1 MIGSII
7 SHYRVDAKLGEGG
20 MGVVYRAEDLRLQR
34 TVALKFLPP
43 HSLLERHKQRFL
55 EEARNAALLQH
66 PNICP
71 IYEVDEADGTLFF
84 AMAYL
89 DGKTVWEKL
98 GGGRLTIGESLNI
111 AIQVAD
117 GLEEA
122 HQRGIVHRDIKSS
135 NIIVSA
141 KGHAYILDF
150 GLALRDGANRVT
162 IQGAR
167 VGTPAFMSPEQAQ
180 GLPID
185 HRTDLWSLGVVLFEM
200 LTGKLPFARAS
211 EVALVHAIIYDQPPA
226 LTSESPDA
234 SPELESVL
242 QRSLAKDP
250 ALRWQRARDIPTHL
264 PPIPPI
270 PLATPP
276 ARP

>member
-20 MGVVYRAEDLRLQR
+20 MGVGYRAEDLRLQR
-34 TVALKFLPP
+34 TGALKFLPP
-43 HSLLERHKQRFL
+43 HSVEDRHKQRFL

-89 DGKTVWEKL
+89 EGKTVWEKL
-98 GGGRLTIGESLNI
+98 GRRGPLTVGESLNI
-111 AIQVAD
+111 AIQVAE

-141 KGHAYILDF
+141 KGHAYILDV
-150 GLALRDGANRVT
+150 GLALRDG
-162 IQGAR
+162 G
-167 VGTPAFMSPEQAQ
+167 
-180 GLPID
+180 
-185 HRTDLWSLGVVLFEM
+185 
-200 LTGKLPFARAS
+200 
-211 EVALVHAIIYDQPPA
+211 
-226 LTSESPDA
+226 
-234 SPELESVL
+234 
-242 QRSLAKDP
+242 
-250 ALRWQRARDIPTHL
+250 
-264 PPIPPI
+264 
-270 PLATPP
+270 
-276 ARP
+276 

>member
-1 MIGSII
+1 MIGSIM

-43 HSLLERHKQRFL
+43 HSVEDRHKQRFL

-89 DGKTVWEKL
+89 EGKNVWEKL
-98 GGGRLTIGESLNI
+98 GGGRLTIAESLNI

-122 HQRGIVHRDIKSS
+122 HQR
-135 NIIVSA
+135 
-141 KGHAYILDF
+141 
-150 GLALRDGANRVT
+150 
-162 IQGAR
+162 
-167 VGTPAFMSPEQAQ
+167 
-180 GLPID
+180 
-185 HRTDLWSLGVVLFEM
+185 
-200 LTGKLPFARAS
+200 
-211 EVALVHAIIYDQPPA
+211 ALVHPAIQSTTTT
-226 LTSESPDA
+226 L
-234 SPELESVL
+234 SV
-242 QRSLAKDP
+242 Q
-250 ALRWQRARDIPTHL
+250 
-264 PPIPPI
+264 
-270 PLATPP
+270 
-276 ARP
+276 

>member
-20 MGVVYRAEDLRLQR
+20 MGCVYRAEDLRLQR

-43 HSLLERHKQRFL
+43 HSVEDRHKQRFL

-89 DGKTVWEKL
+89 EGKNVWEKL

-111 AIQVAD
+111 AIQGAD

-122 HQRGIVHRDIKSS
+122 HQRCTVHRDIKTS
-135 NIIVSA
+135 NIIVAA
-141 KGHAYILDF
+141 KGAAYILQF
-150 GLALRDGANRVT
+150 RLC
-162 IQGAR
+162 
-167 VGTPAFMSPEQAQ
+167 
-180 GLPID
+180 LP
-185 HRTDLWSLGVVLFEM
+185 H
-200 LTGKLPFARAS
+200 
-211 EVALVHAIIYDQPPA
+211 
-226 LTSESPDA
+226 
-234 SPELESVL
+234 
-242 QRSLAKDP
+242 
-250 ALRWQRARDIPTHL
+250 
-264 PPIPPI
+264 
-270 PLATPP
+270 
-276 ARP
+276 